1 MPENTIDILRE
12 KLSREYSNMDGPDTT
27 AGALSPEDLD
37 KLLLVK
43 MEFNGVLPLT
53 TLFIPEPPE
62 DGRMSEVD

>member
-1 MPENTIDILRE
+1 
-12 KLSREYSNMDGPDTT
+12 MDGPDIT

-53 TLFIPEPPE
+53 TLFGPDPPE
-62 DGRMSEVD
+62 DGDMSTVIYIKLPSVTMVKFGV